1 MNILKILVFI
11 GISVSTCFV
20 GVWTLRLVFK
30 PNLDV
35 PSARVETLKLLT
47 AAGGAKSVLEEAD
60 SIFDIHRKSDFKI
73 LRSNDLAA
81 YPALTT
87 LGSSAVVL
95 SGSPRLL
102 TVHVGTHRDGF
113 FIEIVDTN
121 APGGYKP
128 SSASAELFERRIYVQ
143 R

>member
-1 MNILKILVFI
+1 MLTCFGGVWILK
-11 GISVSTCFV
+11 
-20 GVWTLRLVFK
+20 LVFK
-30 PNLDV
+30 PNLDL
-35 PSARVETLKLLT
+35 PSAQVEASKLLT

-60 SIFDIHRKSDFKI
+60 IIFDIHRKSDFKI

-81 YPALTT
+81 YPALAT

-95 SGSPRLL
+95 SGSPRFL
-102 TVHVGTHRDGF
+102 TVHVGTPRDGF

-121 APGGYKP
+121 APGGYEP
-128 SSASAELFERRIYVQ
+128 SSASAELVERRIYVH